1 MAIKK
6 VVINDV
12 VRMGLHQ
19 ERALAKTLKKLGKGK
34 EKTLADNAQPHDGI
48 SN

>member
-6 VVINDV
+6 VVINEIV
-12 VRMGLHQ
+12 GMGMAE
-19 ERALAKTLKKLGKGK
+19 ERKLASKLKKLGRGK
-34 EKTLADNAQPHDGI
+34 EKILADKAQPHDGI